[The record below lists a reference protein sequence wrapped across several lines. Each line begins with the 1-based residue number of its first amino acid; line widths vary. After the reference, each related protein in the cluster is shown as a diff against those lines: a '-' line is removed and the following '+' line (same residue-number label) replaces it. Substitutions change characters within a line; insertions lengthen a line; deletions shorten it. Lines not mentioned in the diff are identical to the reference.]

1 MKGASRCKLAQL
13 LSQTPVSVSLNG
25 IACSFPKREMV
36 AMRPTG
42 TPSTTTSPGEGRSS
56 ITLPFTRNFGQD
68 PTESVPWLSPLKAT
82 KRIGACR
89 PTSGQRQFI
98 VTSIAKTVGRLFSS
112 GPRSSCGAWCISQI
126 RVRRRFRDKAGAACR
141 GRRSARCRRRRRRFC
156 RAAERRRDCRRR
168 APARRIARPGPRRAP
183 GRRACAP

>member
-1 MKGASRCKLAQL
+1 MEG
-13 LSQTPVSVSLNG
+13 
-25 IACSFPKREMV
+25 ACSFPERERV

-42 TPSTTTSPGEGRSS
+42 PPSTTTSPGEGRSS
-56 ITLPFTRNFGQD
+56 IALPLTRNLGKD

-82 KRIGACR
+82 KRIGAGR
-89 PTSGQRQFI
+89 PTSAQRQAM
-98 VTSIAKTVGRLFSS
+98 VRSIAKTAGRLFSS
-112 GPRSSCGAWCISQI
+112 GPRSPCGAWCISQI

-168 APARRIARPGPRRAP
+168 APARRTARPAPRPAP
-183 GRRACAP
+183 GQRACAP